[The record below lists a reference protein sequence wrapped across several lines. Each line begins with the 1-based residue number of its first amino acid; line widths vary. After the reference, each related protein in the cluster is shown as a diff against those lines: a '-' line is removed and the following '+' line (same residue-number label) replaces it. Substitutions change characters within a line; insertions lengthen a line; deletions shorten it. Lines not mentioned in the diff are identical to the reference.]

1 MLDVLGDVIPFGI
14 GVALSPFPII
24 AVLLLLTAPVGI
36 RGGWLF
42 LLGRA
47 AGFAA
52 LTTLFA
58 VLSELIDTA
67 ADSTLPAAILRIVL
81 GAALIAFAVRKFV
94 RRPRGDDEAKLPG
107 WMQSIEDMSGAAS
120 LRLGVVLTVANPK
133 EIAFAAGA
141 GLTIGGAFL
150 PATQLVALG
159 GVFVLLACP
168 ERRHTGARSHARG
181 RARDARAACRAH
193 LAGAQQ
199 RDPHGGRAAGHRRD
213 AARQRDLRSDRLTAT
228 RSSCYQDALVAVSK
242 SRSDCSAYAVH
253 HVTTA
258 SAAASEVPTYP
269 ST

>member
-47 AGFAA
+47 GGFAA
-52 LTTLFA
+52 LTTVFA
-58 VLSELIDTA
+58 LLTEVIDA
-67 ADSTLPAAILRIVL
+67 AAESALPAAVLRVVL

-159 GVFVLLACP
+159 GVFVLLACLSVGIP
-168 ERRHTGARSHARG
+168 VLAVTLAGERVMPAL
-181 RARDARAACRAH
+181 RAARTWLVRNNAI
-193 LAGAQQ
+193 LMAVVLLVIGAMLL
-199 RDPHGGRAAGHRRD
+199 GSGISG
-213 AARQRDLRSDRLTAT
+213 LTA
-228 RSSCYQDALVAVSK
+228 
-242 SRSDCSAYAVH
+242 
-253 HVTTA
+253 
-258 SAAASEVPTYP
+258 
-269 ST
+269 